1 MKLKDTFVTHNSD
14 GEQILIDAGGK
25 NFVGL
30 VRSNK
35 TAAFI
40 VDCLKSDTTKD
51 AIVAAMCA
59 KYDAP
64 QAVIA
69 QDVEKILDKLRSIG
83 ALNE

>member
-1 MKLKDTFVTHNSD
+1 MKLKDTFVTHTSD

-69 QDVEKILDKLRSIG
+69 QDVEKILGKLRSIG
-83 ALNE
+83 ALDE